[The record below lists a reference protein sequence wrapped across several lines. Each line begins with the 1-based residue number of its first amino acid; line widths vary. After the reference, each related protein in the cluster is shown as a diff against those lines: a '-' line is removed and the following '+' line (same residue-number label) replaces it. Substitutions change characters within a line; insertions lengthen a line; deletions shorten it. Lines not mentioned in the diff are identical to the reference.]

1 MTRHAFSGMG
11 RGGVVPRR
19 MAALLWCSLL
29 VGGPRLMSALPPIRA
44 LGVSGDSYLDARAS
58 AAPPALLDALRRVHR
73 AVPGFSRQT
82 GLPCSA
88 CHYQFPQLTPF
99 GRLFKLNGY
108 TMSGLTTIASGD
120 SQHPSL
126 KLSPIPTVSTMV
138 VASLAHT
145 SKVLPEAQNNTT
157 LFPEQASLFIGGE
170 ITPRMGAFIQFTY
183 AAPDGAIGIDNVDV
197 RYANHL
203 SWFDKDLLLGA
214 TLHNNPTVQ
223 DVWNTVPAWT
233 FPFMSS
239 SVMPS
244 PIASTLID
252 GTLGQQ
258 VLGLGG
264 YALWNNLLYAE
275 VTAYRSSQQGTPAP
289 LDSGSQSVISNFIP
303 YGRVALQNTFGDT
316 YLMIGG
322 FGFLGAR
329 VYPKG
334 VTGPTDRYTTLG
346 IDAQMEHKLDAGGAM
361 LIGRTSYIHE
371 AQTLDATFAAA
382 EAQSPTADLETFRA
396 NVSYL
401 PSVHWSGTLG
411 WFSTIGSADPLRYPS
426 EDFVGSRTGRPN
438 TNGAIGELTWNA
450 WENTRLGLQYTAFT
464 RFNGASDAYDVPG
477 GRRAQDNNT
486 LYLYTWLAF

>member
-1 MTRHAFSGMG
+1 MG
-11 RGGVVPRR
+11 RRGVVPRR
-19 MAALLWCSLL
+19 IVALLWCAAIAGGARLL
-29 VGGPRLMSALPPIRA
+29 PASPPA
-44 LGVSGDSYLDARAS
+44 HPLAVSGDSYLDARAS
-58 AAPPALLDALRRVHR
+58 AAAPALLDALRRIHR

-82 GLPCSA
+82 GLPCST

-108 TMSGLTTIASGD
+108 TMSGLATIAGGD
-120 SQHPSL
+120 SARPSL
-126 KLSPIPTVSTMV
+126 KLPPIPTVSTMV

-157 LFPEQASLFIGGE
+157 LFPEQASVFLGGE
-170 ITPRMGAFIQFTY
+170 ITPRMGAFVQFTY

-197 RYANHL
+197 RYANHT
-203 SWFDKDLLLGA
+203 SWLDKDLLLGA

-233 FPFMSS
+233 FPFMSA

-264 YALWNNLLYAE
+264 YALWDNLLYAE
-275 VTAYRSSQQGTPAP
+275 FTAYRSAQQGTAAP

-316 YLMIGG
+316 YLMVGG

-346 IDAQMEHKLDAGGAM
+346 ADAQLEHKLNAGGAM

-382 EAQSPTADLETFRA
+382 EAQNRTADLETIRV

-401 PSVHWSGTLG
+401 PNVHWSGTLG
-411 WFSTIGSADPLRYPS
+411 WFSTMGSADAVRYPA
-426 EDFVGSRTGRPN
+426 EDLVGSRTGKPN
-438 TNGAIGELTWNA
+438 TDGAIGELTWNA

-464 RFNGASDAYDVPG
+464 RFNGAGDAYDVPG
-477 GRRAQDNNT
+477 GRRATDNNT